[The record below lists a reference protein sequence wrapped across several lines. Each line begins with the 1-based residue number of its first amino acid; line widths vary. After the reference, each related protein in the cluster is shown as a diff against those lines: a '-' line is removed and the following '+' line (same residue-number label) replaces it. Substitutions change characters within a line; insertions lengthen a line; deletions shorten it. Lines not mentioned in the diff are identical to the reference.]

1 MLCDR
6 GTSFGYN
13 SLVSDF
19 RSLMVMARTGAPV
32 VFDATHSVQQ
42 PGGLGG
48 ATGGNREFVPGLSR
62 AAVAVG
68 VAALFMEVHP
78 NPDEAL
84 SDGPNSLRLDEM
96 EGLLNQLSQLDRVAK
111 SL

>member
-1 MLCDR
+1 
-6 GTSFGYN
+6 
-13 SLVSDF
+13 
-19 RSLMVMARTGAPV
+19 MAETGAPV

-62 AAVAVG
+62 AAIAIG

-78 NPDEAL
+78 DPDKAL
-84 SDGPNSLRLDEM
+84 SDGPNSLQLDEL
-96 EGLLNQLSQLDRVAK
+96 EGLLNQLSKLDKIAK